1 MERKLV
7 TNVCADVAGY
17 SRLIG
22 LDEEGTIARLRTHR
36 QTLIDP
42 AIARHG
48 GRIVKSMGDGLL
60 VEFASPVEA
69 VRCTAELQLAMV
81 TRESVVPRDRR
92 IQFRIGI
99 NLGDVVAEDGD
110 VLGDSVNIAV
120 RLQTLADVGGICVA
134 RSVRD
139 QVRDRLSMSFED
151 LGEHSVRNIARPI
164 RCYRVLFD
172 TYTADASPEPT
183 SSRLWL
189 LSAVVTGLL
198 LLGGAGIWFGMSQ
211 GVIGDGTAPVAT
223 AAPELAGGTVD
234 TARIAP
240 RLSLVVLPFANLSDD
255 PDEEYFA
262 DGLTEDLTTDL
273 SHIDG
278 SFVIARNSAFTYK
291 NKAVDIRQIGRD
303 LGVRYVLEGSV
314 RRSGDLVRVN
324 AQLIDAETGAHLWV
338 ERLDRA
344 RADLIEMQND
354 ITAGIASTLRVR
366 LIDIESR
373 RSQRERPNNP
383 DATDLAMRG
392 WTLL

>member
-1 MERKLV
+1 
-7 TNVCADVAGY
+7 
-17 SRLIG
+17 
-22 LDEEGTIARLRTHR
+22 
-36 QTLIDP
+36 
-42 AIARHG
+42 
-48 GRIVKSMGDGLL
+48 
-60 VEFASPVEA
+60 VEA

-198 LLGGAGIWFGMSQ
+198 LLGGAGIWFGMS
-211 GVIGDGTAPVAT
+211 
-223 AAPELAGGTVD
+223 
-234 TARIAP
+234 
-240 RLSLVVLPFANLSDD
+240 
-255 PDEEYFA
+255 
-262 DGLTEDLTTDL
+262 
-273 SHIDG
+273 
-278 SFVIARNSAFTYK
+278 
-291 NKAVDIRQIGRD
+291 
-303 LGVRYVLEGSV
+303 
-314 RRSGDLVRVN
+314 
-324 AQLIDAETGAHLWV
+324 
-338 ERLDRA
+338 
-344 RADLIEMQND
+344 
-354 ITAGIASTLRVR
+354 
-366 LIDIESR
+366 
-373 RSQRERPNNP
+373 
-383 DATDLAMRG
+383 
-392 WTLL
+392 

>member
-1 MERKLV
+1 M
-7 TNVCADVAGY
+7 
-17 SRLIG
+17 
-22 LDEEGTIARLRTHR
+22 
-36 QTLIDP
+36 
-42 AIARHG
+42 
-48 GRIVKSMGDGLL
+48 
-60 VEFASPVEA
+60 
-69 VRCTAELQLAMV
+69 
-81 TRESVVPRDRR
+81 
-92 IQFRIGI
+92 
-99 NLGDVVAEDGD
+99 
-110 VLGDSVNIAV
+110 LGDSVNIAV

-151 LGEHSVRNIARPI
+151 LGEHSVRNIARPV

-183 SSRLWL
+183 GRPALASVCRRHRPA
-189 LSAVVTGLL
+189 SAWRT
-198 LLGGAGIWFGMSQ
+198 GIWFGIDQ

-255 PDEEYFA
+255 PDQEYFA

>member
-151 LGEHSVRNIARPI
+151 LGSIASAISPVRSGATGFSLTPTR
-164 RCYRVLFD
+164 RTR
-172 TYTADASPEPT
+172 SPEPT